1 MRVTCEQNGASTLKR
16 RSKTSPRLTRNQN
29 LAKNHR
35 VCPKVMEQQHW
46 VTPKRMLHAIWCKME
61 PVSLPEWAGR
71 KNTYSISFTP
81 KMVSLK
87 RFKPKNS
94 GSEEF
99 NQTLNLLIKARLSQR
114 MATVPFPPLFYPR
127 VKGHLGTGAPSQ
139 GSGREPRVNLFPN
152 RKTVC
157 PDPQNSLST
166 NQMHIFCTTTRGSF
180 RKVNRA
186 AWASMPG

>member
-1 MRVTCEQNGASTLKR
+1 MRFGARWNPSHFL
-16 RSKTSPRLTRNQN
+16 SG
-29 LAKNHR
+29 LAEN
-35 VCPKVMEQQHW
+35 
-46 VTPKRMLHAIWCKME
+46 
-61 PVSLPEWAGR
+61 
-71 KNTYSISFTP
+71 NTYGISFTP

-99 NQTLNLLIKARLSQR
+99 NKTLNLLIKARRFQR

-127 VKGHLGTGAPSQ
+127 LKGHLGTGAPSQ

-157 PDPQNSLST
+157 PDPQNSLSK
-166 NQMHIFCTTTRGSF
+166 NQIHRFCTTTRGSF
-180 RKVNRA
+180 SQSQPSGMGIH
-186 AWASMPG
+186 AWIGAWRGFCSSETPRSLITFFHFSTSLFKW